1 MLANTHKKTKASPK
15 STATGDKVDSLLAL
29 FQESIAL
36 FHGLRAF
43 AETVYG
49 QGELSASLRGVL
61 LELEAKGAQTVPQM
75 ARARPTSRQ
84 HIQVLVNELLGK
96 GLVEYGENP
105 AHVRSKLVR
114 LTIGGQEAVDRMHC
128 LEKSILSK
136 LDIDV
141 PCEELVRARE
151 VLQSLRSSITAP
163 SLLKSIAAGDG
174 PNTRASRSQP
184 GNSRN

>member
-1 MLANTHKKTKASPK
+1 MSIGGCKEMSVNTRKKTKASLTP
-15 STATGDKVDSLLAL
+15 TASGDYVDSILAL

-43 AETVYG
+43 AEAVYG

-61 LELEAKGAQTVPQM
+61 LELSTKGAQTVPQM

-84 HIQVLVNELLGK
+84 HIQVLVNELLRE
-96 GLVEYGENP
+96 GLVEYEENP

-114 LTIGGQEAVDRMHC
+114 LTTAGQEAVDRMHC

-136 LDIDV
+136 LEINV
-141 PCEELVRARE
+141 PCDELVRARE
-151 VLQSLRSSITAP
+151 VLQSLRSSIMAP
-163 SLLKSIAAGDG
+163 SLPK
-174 PNTRASRSQP
+174 
-184 GNSRN
+184 